1 METTS
6 AIVCDPAIAIAEDR
20 TIFYLKAGFH
30 MIADHRR
37 PYCSAIRDHMET
49 SLKCDRNLLAI
60 LFLSIER
67 SSNEILFNLEIIN
80 LIVFEK
86 QHT

>member
-1 METTS
+1 M
-6 AIVCDPAIAIAEDR
+6 
-20 TIFYLKAGFH
+20 FYLKAGFH
-30 MIADHRR
+30 MIADDRK
-37 PYCSAIRDHMET
+37 PYCDLRSAICNHMET

>member
-1 METTS
+1 M
-6 AIVCDPAIAIAEDR
+6 
-20 TIFYLKAGFH
+20 FYLKAGFH
-30 MIADHRR
+30 MNADDRR
-37 PYCSAIRDHMET
+37 PYCDLRSAIRNHMET